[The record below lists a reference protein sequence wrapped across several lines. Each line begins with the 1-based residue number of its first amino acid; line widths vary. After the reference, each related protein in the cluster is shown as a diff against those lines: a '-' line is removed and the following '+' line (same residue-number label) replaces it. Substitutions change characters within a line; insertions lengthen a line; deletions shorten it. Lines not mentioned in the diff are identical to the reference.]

1 MLNNFHKISL
11 FLLLFFS
18 IPNYISPHTVKEN
31 SYLENY
37 NLTFSKIV
45 KQTSPSVVNIYTSK
59 LIKER
64 RPNLFNDPFFQRF
77 FGGGID
83 DLLGLPR
90 ERIQNSLG
98 SGVIVKDGGIVVTNN
113 HVIDGADK
121 IKVVLSDRREFDAS
135 IVGTDKRT
143 DLAVLKIINPPVDLP
158 SLKLDKFNK
167 VDVGDFVL
175 AIGNPFGVG
184 QTVTSGIVS
193 ALARSNV
200 GVSDFRS
207 FIQTDAAINPGNSGG
222 ALVSLSGILVGI
234 NTAIFSQDG
243 GNVGIGF
250 AIPTSMVSVV
260 VESIIKNGKAV
271 RGWFG
276 AETQTITAEIADAL
290 GLEKP
295 IGVIVNKV
303 YKRSPANKA
312 MIRQGDLIIGVN
324 ENSVLD
330 SNNLKYLL
338 ATIEIGEETMLR
350 VVRGDVEINLFITL
364 LPPPEIPKRNTREIK
379 PSVPPFGGATVAN
392 INPALVEELGIGF
405 EEGVIILNVLRR
417 SFARQVG
424 LIPGDLIVKVNGR
437 NINKVSD
444 LLDII
449 SEPSSKWIFTFKRN
463 GKLIQR
469 SISL

>member
-1 MLNNFHKISL
+1 MSTNFQKISL
-11 FLLLFFS
+11 FLLFFF
-18 IPNYISPHTVKEN
+18 IPSYINSHTVKES

-59 LIKER
+59 LIEQR
-64 RPNLFNDPFFQRF
+64 RPNLFNDPFFERF

-83 DLLGLPR
+83 NLLGLPR

-98 SGVIVKDGGIVVTNN
+98 SGVIVKGDGIVVTNN

-143 DLAVLKIINPPVDLP
+143 DLAVLKIINPPVDLS
-158 SLKLDKFNK
+158 SLKLNKFNK

-193 ALARSNV
+193 ALARSNI
-200 GVSDFRS
+200 GISDFRS
-207 FIQTDAAINPGNSGG
+207 FIQTDATINPGNSGG
-222 ALVSLSGILVGI
+222 ALVSLSGNLVGI

-260 VESIIKNGKAV
+260 VESILKNGKAL

-290 GLEKP
+290 GLK
-295 IGVIVNKV
+295 
-303 YKRSPANKA
+303 
-312 MIRQGDLIIGVN
+312 
-324 ENSVLD
+324 
-330 SNNLKYLL
+330 
-338 ATIEIGEETMLR
+338 
-350 VVRGDVEINLFITL
+350 
-364 LPPPEIPKRNTREIK
+364 
-379 PSVPPFGGATVAN
+379 
-392 INPALVEELGIGF
+392 
-405 EEGVIILNVLRR
+405 
-417 SFARQVG
+417 
-424 LIPGDLIVKVNGR
+424 
-437 NINKVSD
+437 
-444 LLDII
+444 
-449 SEPSSKWIFTFKRN
+449 
-463 GKLIQR
+463 
-469 SISL
+469 

>member
-1 MLNNFHKISL
+1 MSTNFHKISL
-11 FLLLFFS
+11 FLLFFC
-18 IPNYISPHTVKEN
+18 IPSYINSHTVN
-31 SYLENY
+31 DSSYLESY

-59 LIKER
+59 LIKQR
-64 RPNLFNDPFFQRF
+64 RPNLFNDPFFQKF

-83 DLLGLPR
+83 NLLGLPR
-90 ERIQNSLG
+90 DRIQNSLG

-135 IVGTDKRT
+135 IVGTDRRT
-143 DLAVLKIINPPVDLP
+143 DLAVLRIINPPDDLS
-158 SLKLDKFNK
+158 SLTINKFNQ

-193 ALARSNV
+193 ALARSNI

-222 ALVSLSGILVGI
+222 ALVSLSGALVGI

-250 AIPTSMVSVV
+250 AIPSSMVSVV
-260 VESIIKNGKAV
+260 VESILKNGKAV

-276 AETQTITAEIADAL
+276 AETQTISAEIAEAL
-290 GLEKP
+290 GLKKP

-303 YKRSPANKA
+303 YDRSPAKKA
-312 MIRQGDLIIGVN
+312 MIRQGDLIVGVN
-324 ENSVLD
+324 KNSVLD

-338 ATIEIGEETMLR
+338 ATVDVGDETLLKVIRDDQEIE
-350 VVRGDVEINLFITL
+350 LFVIL
-364 LPPPEIPKRNTREIK
+364 LPPPEVPKRNTQEIQ
-379 PSVPPFGGATVAN
+379 SSIPPFGGATVSN
-392 INPALVEELGIGF
+392 INPALVEELGIDF

-424 LIPGDLIVKVNGR
+424 LIPGDLIVKVNGI
-437 NINKVSD
+437 NINKVAD
-444 LLDII
+444 LLSVI
-449 SEPSSKWIFTFKRN
+449 SVPSSKWIFSFKRN
-463 GKLIQR
+463 GKLMQR

>member
-1 MLNNFHKISL
+1 MSTNFQKISL
-11 FLLLFFS
+11 FLLFFF
-18 IPNYISPHTVKEN
+18 IPSYINSHAVKES
-31 SYLENY
+31 SYLESY

-59 LIKER
+59 LIEQR

-83 DLLGLPR
+83 NLLGLPR

-98 SGVIVKDGGIVVTNN
+98 SGVIVKDDGIVVTNN

-143 DLAVLKIINPPVDLP
+143 DLAVLKIINPPVDLS
-158 SLKLDKFNK
+158 SLKLNKFNK

-193 ALARSNV
+193 AMARSNI
-200 GVSDFRS
+200 GISDFRS

-222 ALVSLSGILVGI
+222 ALVSLSGNLVGI

-260 VESIIKNGKAV
+260 VESILKNGKAL

-290 GLEKP
+290 GLKKP

-303 YKRSPANKA
+303 YDRSPAKKA
-312 MIRQGDLIIGVN
+312 TIRQGDLIIGVDKN
-324 ENSVLD
+324 IVLD

-338 ATIEIGEETMLR
+338 ATVAIGEETLLKVIR
-350 VVRGDVEINLFITL
+350 DDVEIDLFVTL
-364 LPPPEIPKRNTREIK
+364 FPPPEVPKRNTQKIN
-379 PSVPPFGGATVAN
+379 SSIPPFGGASVAN
-392 INPALVEELGIGF
+392 INPALVDELGIDF

-424 LIPGDLIVKVNGR
+424 LIPGDLIVKVNGK
-437 NINKVSD
+437 NINSVSD
-444 LLDII
+444 LLNIM
-449 SEPSSKWIFTFKRN
+449 SEPSSRWIFSFKRN